1 MSETYIPA
9 SALRMA
15 IVMVDAAVQCDQA
28 GQWDRDHRRACEHI
42 LDWIGS
48 NDYKITCEK
57 AGTSEPSQRHGKW
70 KLMDYDFNSWGCTCC
85 GDGWLLEAGNPS
97 DNGMMFCPNCGARM
111 DMSCM
116 EGGDD
121 EG

>member
-15 IVMVDAAVQCDQA
+15 IVMVNAADQCDQA

-57 AGTSEPSQRHGKW
+57 AGASEPARHAYWIELETELQCSACKW
-70 KLMDYDFNSWGCTCC
+70 KYNDELPFMSFHTMS
-85 GDGWLLEAGNPS
+85 EA
-97 DNGMMFCPNCGARM
+97 FAYCPHCGARM